1 MSTVISR
8 RSFLKCTGAS
18 AAALGAASLLGGC
31 KSNGSNTVVEVK
43 VGDTVRNWNGLGVQ
57 LTSVF
62 HLTQDPVQPAGYEY
76 LGVRVTTVNRSK
88 TESYAIGA
96 QGIDAINAAY
106 PVPPLENVDA
116 NFQAMAAAT
125 PDFTAV
131 CDGQPATCCA
141 NISLYNANSQSFSDA
156 ESLPPQGSA
165 YIVLMLMVPKD
176 WKQLKVTYVPTFL
189 EGKSLTFVMNASDVI
204 RS

>member
-31 KSNGSNTVVEVK
+31 KSNGSDTVVEVK

-62 HLTQDPVQPAGYEY
+62 HLTQDPVQPEGYEY

-96 QGIDAINAAY
+96 QGIDAINDQL
-106 PVPPLENVDA
+106 PLEA
-116 NFQAMAAAT
+116 
-125 PDFTAV
+125 
-131 CDGQPATCCA
+131 
-141 NISLYNANSQSFSDA
+141 
-156 ESLPPQGSA
+156 
-165 YIVLMLMVPKD
+165 
-176 WKQLKVTYVPTFL
+176 
-189 EGKSLTFVMNASDVI
+189 
-204 RS
+204 

>member
-18 AAALGAASLLGGC
+18 AAALGAVSLLGGC
-31 KSNGSNTVVEVK
+31 KSNGSDTVVEVK

-88 TESYAIGA
+88 TESYAIGVNKDNTA
-96 QGIDAINAAY
+96 LLDAINQALAELTADGT
-106 PVPPLENVDA
+106 VQSIVDKY
-116 NFQAMAAAT
+116 
-125 PDFTAV
+125 TA
-131 CDGQPATCCA
+131 
-141 NISLYNANSQSFSDA
+141 
-156 ESLPPQGSA
+156 E
-165 YIVLMLMVPKD
+165 
-176 WKQLKVTYVPTFL
+176 
-189 EGKSLTFVMNASDVI
+189 
-204 RS
+204 

>member
-1 MSTVISR
+1 M
-8 RSFLKCTGAS
+8 
-18 AAALGAASLLGGC
+18 
-31 KSNGSNTVVEVK
+31 
-43 VGDTVRNWNGLGVQ
+43 
-57 LTSVF
+57 
-62 HLTQDPVQPAGYEY
+62 
-76 LGVRVTTVNRSK
+76 RVTTVNRSK

-96 QGIDAINAAY
+96 QGIDAINEAY

-131 CDGQPATCCA
+131 CDGQPAACCA

-165 YIVLMLMVPKD
+165 YIVLMIMVPKD

>member
-31 KSNGSNTVVEVK
+31 KTNGDDTVVEVK

-88 TESYAIGA
+88 TESYAIGVNKDNTA
-96 QGIDAINAAY
+96 LLDAINQALAE
-106 PVPPLENVDA
+106 LTADGTLQSIVDK
-116 NFQAMAAAT
+116 
-125 PDFTAV
+125 
-131 CDGQPATCCA
+131 
-141 NISLYNANSQSFSDA
+141 
-156 ESLPPQGSA
+156 
-165 YIVLMLMVPKD
+165 YIK
-176 WKQLKVTYVPTFL
+176 
-189 EGKSLTFVMNASDVI
+189 
-204 RS
+204 